1 MEISKFLNSLLDR
14 ASKNLQTIVLPEGED
29 ERILQAAHII
39 AERKAAK
46 IIILGNPE
54 EIKAYYAKN
63 SWNLDGIEILH
74 PESSERLEEYS
85 NLLYELRKSKGMT
98 QNDLAEKMN
107 VTDKA
112 VSKWERNLSCPDV
125 NSIPKLAEVLG
136 VSVEELLNAQTK
148 QENSKVNDIINI
160 ALIGI
165 GLAMG
170 ICIVVTSILK
180 QIDMNNAITML
191 GIGVSCLSIYLLK
204 NKNDKQ

>member
-1 MEISKFLNSLLDR
+1 MSNKTLGEMISS
-14 ASKNLQTIVLPEGED
+14 
-29 ERILQAAHII
+29 
-39 AERKAAK
+39 
-46 IIILGNPE
+46 
-54 EIKAYYAKN
+54 
-63 SWNLDGIEILH
+63 
-74 PESSERLEEYS
+74 
-85 NLLYELRKSKGMT
+85 LRKEKNMT

-148 QENSKVNDIINI
+148 QENSKVDDIINI

-191 GIGVSCLSIYLLK
+191 GIGVSCFAIYLLK
-204 NKNDKQ
+204 SKNDKK